1 MQDPHDVDLDPQKI
15 SAFWAWLA
23 SHQSA
28 LNTLE
33 SPDDPF
39 WDELLAHLQGVN
51 EGLWFEVS
59 APGDEDRELVITA
72 QGEWA
77 LFPLVEA
84 MVSVAPELPGW
95 IPVDLKPAM
104 GFGFSIGYRGLEL
117 DPQDIWFEPMVDPD
131 APDVL
136 GLRVAVQGFNDDQE
150 EDFANG
156 LLLMLDTA
164 LGEKAAAT
172 DVDLVEVCDVPAEP
186 DDEGFLPFAEL
197 GSYLAWR
204 KSRLTH

>member
-59 APGDEDRELVITA
+59 APGDEDRELVMEILKF
-72 QGEWA
+72 GVD
-77 LFPLVEA
+77 VE
-84 MVSVAPELPGW
+84 
-95 IPVDLKPAM
+95 
-104 GFGFSIGYRGLEL
+104 
-117 DPQDIWFEPMVDPD
+117 
-131 APDVL
+131 VL
-136 GLRVAVQGFNDDQE
+136 QPPGLRKRIAE
-150 EDFANG
+150 
-156 LLLMLDTA
+156 A
-164 LGEKAAAT
+164 LNAAAKRYDKSGT
-172 DVDLVEVCDVPAEP
+172 EP
-186 DDEGFLPFAEL
+186 
-197 GSYLAWR
+197 
-204 KSRLTH
+204 

>member
-72 QGEWA
+72 
-77 LFPLVEA
+77 
-84 MVSVAPELPGW
+84 
-95 IPVDLKPAM
+95 
-104 GFGFSIGYRGLEL
+104 
-117 DPQDIWFEPMVDPD
+117 
-131 APDVL
+131 L
-136 GLRVAVQGFNDDQE
+136 GGD
-150 EDFANG
+150 
-156 LLLMLDTA
+156 
-164 LGEKAAAT
+164 
-172 DVDLVEVCDVPAEP
+172 
-186 DDEGFLPFAEL
+186 
-197 GSYLAWR
+197 
-204 KSRLTH
+204 